1 MSGPLG
7 ILRQEQQE
15 MRFGESAMT
24 ITLTIVNHDLVPS
37 GAPTFFRTANRSFQ
51 VGRDTNLDWTLQD
64 PSRQISSRHCEI
76 RFERGA
82 YWLYDRSTN
91 GVFVGGSTERIR
103 GVHRLTNG
111 ERLQIGPYVIDVMI
125 AGDDGDLKIPS
136 TAHGAQTG
144 PAFDRP
150 GAVGASSAAKMG
162 RVNEV
167 YQQSMPVSGTQPA
180 LQPGS
185 FLEAFCAGAGV
196 PSSLLASR
204 DQTELAR
211 ELGEF
216 VKLTVE
222 YLSQM
227 LRSRAS
233 AKAIIKSSSRTVIGP
248 SDNNPLKHVPASA
261 DAIESMFTRK
271 RVGYLNA
278 RRSLEEAFK
287 DLQTHEQATYAAM
300 QKALAKLLDQ
310 LAPETIELAVKGSP
324 FVPKKARAWDLFVE
338 RWEEQNAGEN
348 GMLDPFLAHFA
359 DAYDEATSKR

>member
-1 MSGPLG
+1 MNAPSAFG
-7 ILRQEQQE
+7 QEQEQK
-15 MRFGESAMT
+15 RFGESAMT
-24 ITLTIVNHDLVPS
+24 ITLTIVNVDLLPS
-37 GAPTFFRTANRSFQ
+37 GAPAFFQTANRSFQ
-51 VGRDTNLDWTLQD
+51 VGRDPNLDWTLQD
-64 PSRQISSRHCEI
+64 PSRQISSRHCEV
-76 RFERGA
+76 RFESGA

-91 GVFVGGSTERIR
+91 GVFVNGSTERMR
-103 GVHRLTNG
+103 GVHRLNNG
-111 ERLQIGPYVIDVMI
+111 DRLQIGPYVIDVMI
-125 AGDDGDLKIPS
+125 AGDDGGLQIPPTVQGEP
-136 TAHGAQTG
+136 TA

-150 GAVGASSAAKMG
+150 GAISASTAAKAG
-162 RVNEV
+162 GVNEV
-167 YQQSMPVSGTQPA
+167 SQRSMPVSGTQPA

-196 PSSLLASR
+196 PSDLFASR
-204 DQTELAR
+204 DQTELAY

-222 YLSQM
+222 NLSQM

-233 AKAIIKSSSRTVIGP
+233 AKAIIKSSSRTVIG
-248 SDNNPLKHVPASA
+248 STDNNPLKHVPASA
-261 DAIESMFTRK
+261 EAIESMFTRK

-359 DAYDEATSKR
+359 DAYDEATSKS

>member
-1 MSGPLG
+1 
-7 ILRQEQQE
+7 
-15 MRFGESAMT
+15 MRFGESAMI
-24 ITLTIVNHDLVPS
+24 ITLTIVNNDLVPS
-37 GAPTFFRTANRSFQ
+37 GAATFFRTANRSFQ
-51 VGRDTNLDWTLQD
+51 VGRDTTLDWTLQD
-64 PSRQISSRHCEI
+64 PSRQISSRHFEV
-76 RFERGA
+76 RFESGA

-91 GVFVGGSTERIR
+91 GVFVNGSTERIR

-111 ERLQIGPYVIDVMI
+111 ERLQVGPYVIDVMI
-125 AGDDGDLKIPS
+125 ADDDGGLQIPS
-136 TAHGAQTG
+136 TAQAPTGA
-144 PAFDRP
+144 AFDRL
-150 GAVGASSAAKMG
+150 GAAGASSAAKARG
-162 RVNEV
+162 VNEV
-167 YQQSMPVSGTQPA
+167 SQRSMPVNGTQPA

-185 FLEAFCAGAGV
+185 FLEAFCAGAGL

-204 DQTELAR
+204 DQTELAH

-222 YLSQM
+222 NLSQM

-271 RVGYLNA
+271 RIGYLNA

-359 DAYDEATSKR
+359 DAYDEATSKG